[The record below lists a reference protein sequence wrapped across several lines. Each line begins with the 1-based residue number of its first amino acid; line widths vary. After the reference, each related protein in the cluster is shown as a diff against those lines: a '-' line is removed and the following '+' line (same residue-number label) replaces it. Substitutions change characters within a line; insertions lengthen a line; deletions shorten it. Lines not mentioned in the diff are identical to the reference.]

1 LNEVRPR
8 VLAGLFLWI
17 ALCAW
22 PAAAQTTDI
31 YYRSWRWMEEPA
43 AGRAAGLAGASTAL
57 VDDAAAAEANPAALT
72 TLSKN
77 ELTGSLLHR
86 GSGRSP
92 LGDTLAPRTGLGFG
106 ALAGRLSPR
115 WAVGAFTSE
124 PQAARIDLSS
134 PATGDGLRDEGR
146 LEGVVVE
153 RGASVAFRA
162 SPRLHVGA
170 RLSAVHLDLSG
181 EYRRFGAV
189 GAPRILVQTQGD
201 STRVATRLG
210 VLLEATRRLR
220 LGLTRESGARW
231 PVRRTAS
238 SPLLEETLDGGSRE
252 EVRQP
257 SVVSGGAAFRASP
270 KLLVCGQLDYVR
282 YGVLR
287 PADVVRPGGYAQAS
301 YELFAW
307 ESRLGVELSL
317 PLPSVSV
324 QLRAGLHTLGTG
336 ALRALTTSGAP
347 MSASPTPQPTPQP
360 TPAPMPSPPAATPP
374 GQAPVDQTL
383 AMRAQLLA
391 QITALREPPPAIRR
405 ESPLVAL
412 GASVVTAKGVRFDV
426 AARLRG
432 ERPALLLATTIR
444 F

>member
-1 LNEVRPR
+1 MKRRLLLLV
-8 VLAGLFLWI
+8 AGTLG
-17 ALCAW
+17 AW
-22 PAAAQTTDI
+22 PSGAQTTDI

-57 VDDAAAAEANPAALT
+57 ADDAAAAEANPAALT

-86 GSGRSP
+86 GSGRSA
-92 LGDTLAPRTGLGFG
+92 LGDALAPRTGLGFG
-106 ALAGRLSPR
+106 ALAGRLNAR

-124 PQAARIDLSS
+124 PQAARIDLAS
-134 PATGDGLRDEGR
+134 PVTGTGQRDEGR
-146 LEGVVVE
+146 LEGVVVQ
-153 RGASVAFRA
+153 RGASVAFRVN
-162 SPRLHVGA
+162 PRLHVGA
-170 RLSAVHLDLSG
+170 RLSANHLDLSG
-181 EYRRFGAV
+181 VYRRFGAV
-189 GAPRILVQTQGD
+189 GAPQILVQTEGH

-210 VLLEATRRLR
+210 VLLEMTRRLR

-231 PVRRTAS
+231 GVRRTAS
-238 SPLLEETLDGGSRE
+238 SPLLEETLDDGSRE
-252 EVRQP
+252 QVRQP
-257 SVVSGGAAFRASP
+257 SVVSGGLAFRASP
-270 KLLVCGQLDYVR
+270 KLLVSGQLDYVR

-287 PADVVRPGGYAQAS
+287 PAEVVRPGGYAQTS

-307 ESRLGVELSL
+307 ESRLGVEVSL

-324 QLRAGLHTLGTG
+324 QLRAGLHNLGTG
-336 ALRALTTSGAP
+336 ALRELTASGDGTPAAP
-347 MSASPTPQPTPQP
+347 VAQPSPSPTPL
-360 TPAPMPSPPAATPP
+360 PPAAPP
-374 GQAPVDQTL
+374 GQTPVDETQ
-383 AMRAQLLA
+383 AIRAQLLL

-412 GASVVTAKGVRFDV
+412 GASVVTTKGVRFDV

-432 ERPALLLATTIR
+432 ERPALLVGTSIR